1 MIDLSYK
8 PQKCEEEPVGLVIL
22 GVLPFCLM
30 IALGVLYAL

>member
-1 MIDLSYK
+1 MIDLNYK
-8 PQKCEEEPVGLVIL
+8 PRKQEEEPVGLVIL

>member
-1 MIDLSYK
+1 MIDLNYK
-8 PQKCEEEPVGLVIL
+8 PQKREEDPIGLVIL